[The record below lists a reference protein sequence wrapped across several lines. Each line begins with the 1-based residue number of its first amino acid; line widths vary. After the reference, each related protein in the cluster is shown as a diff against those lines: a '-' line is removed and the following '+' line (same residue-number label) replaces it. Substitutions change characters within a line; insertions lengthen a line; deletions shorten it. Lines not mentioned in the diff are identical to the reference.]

1 MKNILKK
8 GLLWC
13 LILSV
18 ICTIHPVPTN
28 AAVKTT
34 KLKAP
39 VVREWK
45 KTKDSRW
52 SILPADGLEYTV
64 TWKRVAGA
72 SGYQAKVEVL
82 DAGEWGPWR
91 IIKTKKCSHSEAGS
105 TVARSK
111 IKVGAYKIVN
121 GKKKYGPWSKI
132 KVSRR
137 WG

>member
-18 ICTIHPVPTN
+18 ICTIHPVPTD

-52 SILPADGLEYTV
+52 SILPADGLDTRLPGNALPEH
-64 TWKRVAGA
+64 RDIR
-72 SGYQAKVEVL
+72 L
-82 DAGEWGPWR
+82 R
-91 IIKTKKCSHSEAGS
+91 
-105 TVARSK
+105 
-111 IKVGAYKIVN
+111 
-121 GKKKYGPWSKI
+121 
-132 KVSRR
+132 
-137 WG
+137 